1 MKRALFGL
9 MAIAALATGPAHA
22 GKQVDLHKTDGNEIA
37 LISDAAGSGKLTGL
51 SSALPAWAQSG
62 SGFAQLA
69 QLDGEENSDSGGD
82 RGGGNNNY
90 RYTVSDDFSSFTYE
104 DQNKAKS
111 YKASC
116 DNGNMV
122 DCHNMA
128 LLYKKNGS
136 QHALK
141 VVDYYTKACQNSY
154 GASCYQMGSLY
165 EVGTLVTAS
174 KDSAIYRY
182 KRGCDSAKDR
192 SSCNATGRLNKSLGN
207 TVDARIYYQKGCDLG
222 FQTSC
227 TALNNLDK
235 SNGGGGGS
243 NSDFT
248 YDENQK
254 LQTNKSSCDG
264 GSARACFDVAEL
276 YLKKGTKYPN
286 EVTNYYRLGCEGRY
300 NSACYR
306 LGYAYE
312 KGQYGISPSSSQAI
326 YWQRYGCDTVGYDI
340 SCASAGR
347 LYKAQGNTSSAIA
360 YYRKG
365 CNKGYS
371 LACTQLSNLEGNGG
385 NGGGDNPDFTYDE
398 NQSLRSDKSS
408 CNNGVSR
415 ACFDVA
421 ELYKKKGTKYPNEVI
436 TYYTKAC
443 EGSYKSG
450 CYRLGY
456 AYEKGQAGISSSMS
470 KAVYWQR
477 YGCDTVGYDISCASA
492 GRLYKVQGNTSSAIS
507 YYRKGCNKG
516 YNLACT
522 ELSKLEG
529 NGGGSTSS
537 LQKYLNG
544 CSAGTARDCNSAAA
558 EYKKQSKM
566 GLAADYYG
574 RACNGNYYLACY
586 WVGYQYEKGDGVNQS
601 SSQSIYWQKKG
612 CAGDNRTSCSALG
625 RLYRKQG
632 DDSNSRYYYQKS
644 CNLGFQSACNQLNR

>member
-1 MKRALFGL
+1 MRYIYPVKRRVMTLGQAERGVEGLSDFVHAVIFSPIPIVSKCSQWVERCAKRRYSAWALTMGTHVKRALFGL

-37 LISDAAGSGKLTGL
+37 MISDGAGSGKLTGL
-51 SSALPAWAQSG
+51 STALPAWAQSG
-62 SGFAQLA
+62 SGFAKLA

-111 YKASC
+111 YKAGC
-116 DNGNMV
+116 DNGKMV

-128 LLYKKNGS
+128 QLYKKNGS

-141 VVDYYTKACQNSY
+141 VVDYFTKACQNSY

-165 EVGTLVTAS
+165 EVGTLVSAS
-174 KDSAIYRY
+174 KDSAIYWY

-192 SSCNATGRLNKSLGN
+192 ASCNATGRLNKSLGN

-227 TALNNLDK
+227 TALTNLDK

-264 GSARACFDVAEL
+264 GSGRACFDVAEL
-276 YLKKGTKYPN
+276 YKKKGTKYPN

-300 NSACYR
+300 NSA
-306 LGYAYE
+306 
-312 KGQYGISPSSSQAI
+312 
-326 YWQRYGCDTVGYDI
+326 
-340 SCASAGR
+340 
-347 LYKAQGNTSSAIA
+347 
-360 YYRKG
+360 
-365 CNKGYS
+365 
-371 LACTQLSNLEGNGG
+371 
-385 NGGGDNPDFTYDE
+385 
-398 NQSLRSDKSS
+398 
-408 CNNGVSR
+408 
-415 ACFDVA
+415 
-421 ELYKKKGTKYPNEVI
+421 
-436 TYYTKAC
+436 
-443 EGSYKSG
+443 

-544 CSAGTARDCNSAAA
+544 CSGGTARDCNSAAG
-558 EYKKQSKM
+558 EYKKQGKM
-566 GLAADYYG
+566 GLAADYFG

-586 WVGYQYEKGDGVNQS
+586 WVGYQYEKGDGVNKS